1 MDLFHIGGDLRRVHG
16 VALLVAESVAVAFAD
31 GFHLICQIHLDYR
44 LPDFVGDGGGADDVH
59 RGIVQLDVFRVV
71 QIILRPGAVILH
83 HHRHILHPAVFHIYI
98 KVALGQRLEGILRHV
113 SGVGN
118 GVAQIDLL
126 PRLGDRGQVGLDRNI
141 VLVDLDQ
148 IASGACQLQRH
159 RGGGRGGTH
168 QPPLVQDAL
177 ALQHHRDVVVSLL
190 GIGADV
196 SDDVQP
202 EAKGDDD
209 GQQNGAK
216 SIFHCRP
223 SPFCGAAASASAAD
237 SSPASRPRRWQGTV
251 HCAAACPAS
260 GAQGAA

>member
-1 MDLFHIGGDLRRVHG
+1 MDSD
-16 VALLVAESVAVAFAD
+16 
-31 GFHLICQIHLDYR
+31 LICQIHLDHR

-59 RGIVQLDVFRVV
+59 RGIVQLNVFRVV

-148 IASGACQLQRH
+148 IASGACQL
-159 RGGGRGGTH
+159 
-168 QPPLVQDAL
+168 
-177 ALQHHRDVVVSLL
+177 
-190 GIGADV
+190 
-196 SDDVQP
+196 
-202 EAKGDDD
+202 
-209 GQQNGAK
+209 
-216 SIFHCRP
+216 
-223 SPFCGAAASASAAD
+223 
-237 SSPASRPRRWQGTV
+237 
-251 HCAAACPAS
+251 
-260 GAQGAA
+260 